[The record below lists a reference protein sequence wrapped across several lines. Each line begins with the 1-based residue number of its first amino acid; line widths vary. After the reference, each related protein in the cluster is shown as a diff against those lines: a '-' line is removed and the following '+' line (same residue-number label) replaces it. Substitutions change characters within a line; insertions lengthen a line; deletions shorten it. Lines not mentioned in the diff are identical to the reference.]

1 MAEVQAALPQFNEL
15 GIKVVAGNADGDT
28 DTDHTTSQHAL
39 SFPVAHSVGP
49 EVVAALGAW
58 GGVRQGRGY
67 MQPAEFVLRPSGEV
81 AASMYASTQ
90 LGRMDPQEILRFIK
104 ARM

>member
-1 MAEVQAALPQFNEL
+1 LAEVQAALPQFDGL
-15 GIKVVAGNADGDT
+15 GIKVVAGNTDGEGDT
-28 DTDHTTSQHAL
+28 GHTTADHDL

-58 GGVRQGRGY
+58 KGVRQGRAI

-90 LGRMDPQEILRFIK
+90 LGRMDPQEILRFVK